1 MAIERII
8 ITFHQDGTLNAAS
21 AKDYNGEPLP
31 VTKEQLQ
38 QFGLTGAAEIQTLT
52 EAHTAELATA
62 AAALATE
69 RTAKEAAQASLQEHQ
84 RISDAL
90 VTAAAAA
97 IAANDT
103 PTLHQILTE
112 ASLFGKAREKAKLEA
127 EHAAALAAAADLQAK
142 LAAL

>member
-1 MAIERII
+1 M
-8 ITFHQDGTLNAAS
+8 TLES
-21 AKDYNGEPLP
+21 L
-31 VTKEQLQ
+31 LQ
-38 QFGLTGAAEIQTLT
+38 SLGLTAHMAPLSDWRDNLLREKAAEIQTLT